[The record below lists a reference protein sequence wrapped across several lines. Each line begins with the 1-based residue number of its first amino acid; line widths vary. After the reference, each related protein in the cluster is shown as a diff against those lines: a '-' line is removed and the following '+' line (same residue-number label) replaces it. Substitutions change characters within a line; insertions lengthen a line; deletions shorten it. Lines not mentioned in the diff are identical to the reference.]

1 MKNTIDEFLLIHSS
15 FKNELKK
22 VISFIEEHKK
32 PDSKYNQYRE
42 LLYTSVISRTY
53 SLWEDYIKTL
63 SYKSYILSKDKIHD
77 DELLNSIPIHEFPSY
92 ALKDS
97 ISFDRSNEKINISLT
112 KDICTFTGKNID
124 LTILVNLFKR
134 FKINIDLSNFN
145 NPSTATMFALDT
157 VVTDKT
163 ISFNE
168 NLRNEDK
175 AKNIVRAF
183 IFLRNSLSH
192 SNDIVTFLNLDSL
205 SLIVEYFI
213 DLSNYICEEVIKK
226 TITLFK
232 TDNLKKIGIIRRH
245 LTDLKVIVIDIT
257 TITPFDKSYYLYMFN
272 GDDNCV
278 SIFTINSI
286 QVNKQDI
293 EKVDTQIDIGIKYQ
307 PLLKNSENPSQNK
320 NIYLVA

>member
-1 MKNTIDEFLLIHSS
+1 MKNIIDEFLLIHRS
-15 FKNELKK
+15 FENELKK
-22 VISFIEEHKK
+22 VISFIDEHQK

-42 LLYTSVISRTY
+42 LLYTSIISRTY

-63 SYKSYILSKDKIHD
+63 AYKSYMLSKDKIEN
-77 DELLNSIPIHEFPSY
+77 DELLSAIPIHEFPSY

-97 ISFDRSNEKINISLT
+97 ISFDPSNEKINISLT

-124 LTILVNLFKR
+124 LPILVKLFKR
-134 FKINIDLSNFN
+134 FKIDINLSNFN
-145 NPSTATMFALDT
+145 NSSTATMFALDT
-157 VVTDKT
+157 VVTDRT

-168 NLRNEDK
+168 NINNEDK
-175 AKNIVRAF
+175 AKNIVKAF

-192 SNDIVTFLNLDSL
+192 SNDIVTFLNLNSL

-213 DLSNYICEEVIKK
+213 DLSNYICEEIIKK
-226 TITLFK
+226 TITFLK
-232 TDNLKKIGIIRRH
+232 NDNLKKIGVVRQH

-286 QVNKQDI
+286 QVDKKDI
-293 EKVDTQIDIGIKYQ
+293 ERIDTQIDIGIKYQ
-307 PLLKNSENPSQNK
+307 PLLKNSEIPSQDK

>member
-1 MKNTIDEFLLIHSS
+1 MKNTIDEFLLIHRS
-15 FKNELKK
+15 FENELKK
-22 VISFIEEHKK
+22 VLSFIDEQKK
-32 PDSKYNQYRE
+32 SDSKYNQYRE

-63 SYKSYILSKDKIHD
+63 SYKSYILSKDKIKD

-92 ALKDS
+92 AFKDS
-97 ISFDRSNEKINISLT
+97 ISFDRPNEKINISLT

-124 LTILVNLFKR
+124 LITLVKLFNR

-145 NPSTATMFALDT
+145 NSSTATMFALDT

-168 NLRNEDK
+168 SLRNEEK
-175 AKNIVRAF
+175 AKNIVKAF

-192 SNDIVTFLNLDSL
+192 SNDIITFLNLDSL

-232 TDNLKKIGIIRRH
+232 TDKLKKIGTIRQY
-245 LTDLKVIVIDIT
+245 LTNLKVIVIDIT

-286 QVNKQDI
+286 QVNRQDI
-293 EKVDTQIDIGIKYQ
+293 EKIETQIDIGIKYQ
-307 PLLKNSENPSQNK
+307 PLLKNSENPSQNR